1 MSVQSPGPDGPPP
14 RATDPDGPDQYG
26 PDQDGPDQDG
36 TDPRWRM
43 TPTKWVVSAIL
54 LAAIVV
60 PLLVGTYSRIEP
72 RLFGFPFFYW
82 YQLAWVFLAAA
93 CCATSF
99 ALLKREQRAYERT
112 HPRPGHGPATTQG
125 GAA

>member
-1 MSVQSPGPDGPPP
+1 MSVQSPGPDGSAPGNSERSP
-14 RATDPDGPDQYG
+14 AGE
-26 PDQDGPDQDG
+26 

-43 TPTKWVVSAIL
+43 TPTKWVVTAIL

-112 HPRPGHGPATTQG
+112 HPRPRVTGTGTPAG